1 MLRPSMLRPPPPPLL
16 LLLLLLLLRAQVA
29 TAATDPGDVK
39 ALCELFFA
47 TNGPGWGSKSGWT
60 DCRSDGTASSDP
72 CASGAEWYNYGG
84 GLCDT
89 SVTPS
94 RINYL

>member
-1 MLRPSMLRPPPPPLL
+1 MLRPSMLRPPPPP

-47 TNGPGWGSKSGWT
+47 TNGPGWFSKSGWT

-72 CASGAEWYNYGG
+72 CASGAKWYNFYGDE
-84 GLCDT
+84 LCDT

-94 RINYL
+94 RINRL